1 MNQNASR
8 SWELEKDLL
17 DLKITNRGKDYFI
30 EQLQKE
36 RDRFDDERKDYVEK
50 LIVSSRRVEE
60 LETRLQQLMS
70 PKNVIL
76 DEGVSAEAI

>member
-1 MNQNASR
+1 VNQNASR

>member
-1 MNQNASR
+1 
-8 SWELEKDLL
+8 LEKDLL